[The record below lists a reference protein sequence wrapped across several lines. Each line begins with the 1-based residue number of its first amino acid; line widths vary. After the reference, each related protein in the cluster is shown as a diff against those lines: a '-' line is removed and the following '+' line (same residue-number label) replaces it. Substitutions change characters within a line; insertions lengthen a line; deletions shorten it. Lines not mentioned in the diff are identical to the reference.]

1 MAHYNNV
8 NVGELISDEP
18 LDLSMKKSRHEM
30 EYVRG
35 PLVVQPNTLQ
45 PPKVVV
51 ARMWQTNVVIRSL
64 IESPQQVQH
73 SEVAKEKPIPNKA
86 QPRKRF
92 RFNHYQI
99 GIMERVFEIK
109 KFPSSAEIIETAN
122 LLGATEHQVRNWF
135 SRRCSKWKREFMRS
149 AKLVRIAPA
158 PAQESSPSSS
168 STF

>member
-1 MAHYNNV
+1 VVIAILTEIDQKICFEMAHYNLV
-8 NVGELISDEP
+8 NVGESISDEP
-18 LDLSMKKSRHEM
+18 LDLSMKKSRHEL

-51 ARMWQTNVVIRSL
+51 ARIWQTNVVIRSL
-64 IESPQQVQH
+64 IESPQQVQQLQH
-73 SEVAKEKPIPNKA
+73 PEVPKEKPTPKA

-122 LLGATEHQVRNWF
+122 LLGATEYQV
-135 SRRCSKWKREFMRS
+135 SDTISISYLCK
-149 AKLVRIAPA
+149 
-158 PAQESSPSSS
+158 
-168 STF
+168 